1 MKQGVQKQVRLCLH
15 QVLVKMKEI
24 IKCGIFVILLIVI
37 MNGAFALGISP
48 AKKTLDYSPEKD
60 LNYSFRVFNDEEL
73 NLTVE
78 IYVGGPLSDYIEL
91 EVETL
96 EMGSVEGNKEIRYVL
111 NVPNSLSS
119 GKYESFIIVK
129 DISPEEGMVGAS
141 IAVSSRIDLEVPEI
155 VEEKTL
161 DFSFLVLIL
170 LILAIIIV
178 FARLKNVKSD
188 LK

>member
-1 MKQGVQKQVRLCLH
+1 MKLGVQRQAQLCLH

-24 IKCGIFVILLIVI
+24 IKCGIFVILLIVV
-37 MNGAFALGISP
+37 MNGVFALGISP
-48 AKKTLDYSPEKD
+48 AKKTLDYSPEEN
-60 LNYSFRVFNDEEL
+60 LNYSLRVFNDEEL
-73 NLTVE
+73 DLVVE
-78 IYVGGPLSDYIEL
+78 IYVGGPLADYIEL
-91 EVETL
+91 EFNNL
-96 EMGSVEGNKEIRYVL
+96 EMNPLEESKEVHYVL
-111 NVPNSLSS
+111 NIPDSLSS

-141 IAVSSRIDLEVPEI
+141 IAVSSRINLVIPEI

-170 LILAIIIV
+170 LLLAIIIV
-178 FARLKNVKSD
+178 FARLKNVKSG